1 MAFVTSS
8 GRRLALVSILGKGAE
23 GTIYNV
29 EGDEATAVKI
39 YTDGNGLGRL
49 PKIRAMIADR
59 LHQRTPFVAFP
70 IEAVSANGNF
80 AGFTMRKVATS
91 RPLFQLCITI
101 DRKSEFPDANFRF
114 MVHVALNL
122 AKAVASLNALGA
134 VVGDLNE
141 SGALVSQKQG
151 IVTLVD
157 SDSIQYSSGGKI
169 YRCTKGKAEYTPPEL
184 QGRPFNA
191 VDRTINHDAFGLAV
205 LLFEILFL
213 GRHPFSGVPRTS
225 NHPTIAEAIQSGR
238 FAYSPHKTRTLMD
251 PPQHMPVLTDIPA
264 DVAMAFQR
272 AFGPHSGNATTT
284 RPTAAEWVPLLEG
297 MEKNIIECK
306 LNPAHYYS
314 RTAPTCP
321 WCRFEVGYGT
331 VLFISHEPISRSTF
345 DLEYVVSRINGI
357 TSPVSAPDLA
367 SMMQPLGT
375 LQPSQQARKL
385 KAKAIARKVGGL
397 AAAGLA
403 LFLMF
408 NGMGWG
414 FFLLIPAGVLFFG
427 GETEQNDT
435 VPRND

>member
-8 GRRLALVSILGKGAE
+8 GRRLAPASILGKGAE

-29 EGDEATAVKI
+29 QGDGAIAVKI

-49 PKIRAMIADR
+49 PKLSAMIADR

-70 IEAVSANGNF
+70 IETVTANGNF
-80 AGFTMRKVATS
+80 AGFTMRKVASS
-91 RPLFQLCITI
+91 RPLFQLCITS

-122 AKAVASLNALGA
+122 AKAVASLNTLGA

-157 SDSIQYSSGGKI
+157 SDSIQYSSGGRI

-191 VDRTINHDAFGLAV
+191 VDRMINHDAFGLAV

-272 AFGPHSGNATTT
+272 AFGPHSGNATTA
-284 RPTAAEWVPLLEG
+284 RPPLRNGFPYFKGWKRISSSASSTQRTIILAPPRRVPGAVSKPATARSYLL
-297 MEKNIIECK
+297 
-306 LNPAHYYS
+306 A
-314 RTAPTCP
+314 
-321 WCRFEVGYGT
+321 
-331 VLFISHEPISRSTF
+331 
-345 DLEYVVSRINGI
+345 
-357 TSPVSAPDLA
+357 TSPSRAAPLIW
-367 SMMQPLGT
+367 STSFLG
-375 LQPSQQARKL
+375 LMESPAQAR
-385 KAKAIARKVGGL
+385 
-397 AAAGLA
+397 
-403 LFLMF
+403 
-408 NGMGWG
+408 
-414 FFLLIPAGVLFFG
+414 LLTWP
-427 GETEQNDT
+427 Q
-435 VPRND
+435 